1 MIYKNLLQ
9 DIKEYLLA
17 TQAFYFHGFQLSSR
31 KNLLLAVET
40 WQSESQKCLNSR
52 YSNQSR
58 QKHFLTYHEQRK
70 TKQND
75 IDLCQTVWQ
84 MNKQNTC
91 RWTYKVPKMNFLVY
105 LWSRVISFLIFLWQ
119 TLIYS
124 TFYWLW
130 SLYFLLIY
138 LSLNIIKFAYG

>member
-17 TQAFYFHGFQLSSR
+17 THTFYFHGFQLSSR

-52 YSNQSR
+52 YLNQSR

-75 IDLCQTVWQ
+75 IDLCKTVRQ
-84 MNKQNTC
+84 MNKQNTS
-91 RWTYKVPKMNFLVY
+91 RWTYIVAKMNFLVY
-105 LWSRVISFLIFLWQ
+105 LWSRVISLLILLWQ

-124 TFYWLW
+124 KVYWLLKFVFFYW
-130 SLYFLLIY
+130 FTY
-138 LSLNIIKFAYG
+138 L